1 MMDHATRSLVRSR
14 KQWKAFVEET
24 SKLREE
30 LEKKR
35 RAHAETKIWLELELA
50 QAKAQQSE
58 AWEALTEE
66 RRAREESI
74 LSEKAVFEATLE
86 EERGLRG
93 AADSRVQVLE
103 GELKEARGVLSRTEA
118 DLNGARARIRSAVAD
133 FRNSP
138 AFESLIELRRQ
149 EWLANFHQSVGYR
162 NEITQAMVEGAN
174 RALDRLKAFHPEWNF
189 IEEIRREMLRP

>member
-1 MMDHATRSLVRSR
+1 M
-14 KQWKAFVEET
+14 
-24 SKLREE
+24 
-30 LEKKR
+30 
-35 RAHAETKIWLELELA
+35 
-50 QAKAQQSE
+50 
-58 AWEALTEE
+58 WEALTEE

-138 AFESLIELRRQ
+138 AFENLI
-149 EWLANFHQSVGYR
+149 
-162 NEITQAMVEGAN
+162 
-174 RALDRLKAFHPEWNF
+174 
-189 IEEIRREMLRP
+189 